1 MINDRTEQRSIGW
14 YRARIGCVTGSRCAD
29 LMGKGRG
36 KDAEWSQT
44 ALTYL
49 YELAGERM
57 FDPDF
62 LDDDDVL
69 QDYIDS
75 TAHVSKA
82 MQWGIEQEDAAKN
95 AFLEAYFPDGQGEMA
110 EVSSCKHDTIEWF
123 AASPDGILL
132 DRRTGEQCVMEVK
145 CPTIAVYM
153 KYRSGIKDAG
163 TLKAVEPKYYW
174 QVMAEMSC
182 TGTGTAYFIAYNP
195 WLTDTLHVVRI
206 ERDEDAIAALED
218 RVRRANAVIKG
229 IIDNL

>member
-1 MINDRTEQRSIGW
+1 MINDRTDQRSIGW

-145 CPTIAVYM
+145 CPTISVYM
-153 KYRSGIKDAG
+153 KYRSGIRDAE

-182 TGTGTAYFIAYNP
+182 TGTGTAYFIVYNP

-206 ERDEDAIAALED
+206 ERDEDAIAALEG
-218 RVRRANAVIKG
+218 RVRRANEVIKG